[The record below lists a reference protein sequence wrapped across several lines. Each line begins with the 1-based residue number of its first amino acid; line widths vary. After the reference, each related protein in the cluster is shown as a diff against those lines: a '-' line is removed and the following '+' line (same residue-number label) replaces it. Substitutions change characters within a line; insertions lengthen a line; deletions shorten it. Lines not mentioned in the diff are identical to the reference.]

1 MCLYIHSIYNDMD
14 EKALDI
20 NINPDRQVTVSV
32 TTTLEELAKALKTGR
47 LVIDLNQAEVAS
59 AGPGALTAAEV
70 RRICG
75 QYGAA
80 SFAANLLWEIAQAGD
95 AGITSTVLKE
105 VLGLSSS
112 QRLAGVFS
120 GLGKTLER
128 LVPGRKGRFL
138 GRQWLT
144 ESAEYRYRMPAE
156 VRATVLGHYG

>member
-1 MCLYIHSIYNDMD
+1 MD
-14 EKALDI
+14 EKGLDI
-20 NINPDRQVTVSV
+20 NPNPDRPPLDRQVTVSV

-59 AGPGALTAAEV
+59 AAGPGALTAAEV